1 MFKPLQFLGSE
12 KEISKIVE
20 ATIHTLER
28 EYGLRVQNE
37 VIIPVIVDCFIDAAI
52 SKSINMLG
60 TQNVNCELN
69 LFEMIRIIHE
79 VHEKEEEKVL
89 CTSMDLGRMAIR
101 KLELEFSED
110 EVEEALSKIEDV
122 DIKLLEEISI
132 KATQLMKERHELC
145 LRDYQI
151 VFKIAEVFF
160 NELISF
166 IRVNVVTDD
175 TLVVFDQF
183 SILLDDTGRFESITI
198 SDYMQSL
205 IDSLYEK
212 ELEEFIRLQKEDDE
226 FATNSKSK

>member
-79 VHEKEEEKVL
+79 IHEKEEEKVL

>member
-1 MFKPLQFLGSE
+1 
-12 KEISKIVE
+12 
-20 ATIHTLER
+20 
-28 EYGLRVQNE
+28 
-37 VIIPVIVDCFIDAAI
+37 
-52 SKSINMLG
+52 
-60 TQNVNCELN
+60 
-69 LFEMIRIIHE
+69 
-79 VHEKEEEKVL
+79 
-89 CTSMDLGRMAIR
+89 
-101 KLELEFSED
+101 
-110 EVEEALSKIEDV
+110 
-122 DIKLLEEISI
+122 
-132 KATQLMKERHELC
+132 MKERHELC